1 MKKEKLKFYVNNE
14 SKLNKYERE
23 HKKISY
29 ATLINYLFSDLILCN
44 NISSVLMEAGEY
56 LEENQESG
64 NYYDDETGDYNEIYQ
79 FFIVNFNS
87 SCSYDFLKKY
97 CNDEII
103 LFYSEKLDAY
113 ILGVDHF
120 GTAWDYV
127 LTDFEYTTD
136 YENSMQNILYKSE
149 V

>member
-1 MKKEKLKFYVNNE
+1 MKEKKFKFYVNNE
-14 SKLNKYERE
+14 SKLNEYERE

-44 NISSVLMEAGEY
+44 NISSVLMEVGEY

>member
-1 MKKEKLKFYVNNE
+1 MKEKKFKFYVNNE
-14 SKLNKYERE
+14 SKLNEYERE

-44 NISSVLMEAGEY
+44 NISSVLMEVGEY

-103 LFYSEKLDAY
+103 LFYSEKLDTY